1 MRWVC
6 FAQCRVASGHLSVD
20 VVSAGKGLCQNAHLT
35 AVTLSP
41 SLSQKGGG
49 GCRLSA
55 GVCLEAVLILSN
67 MSFIPVVLSAIPVIF
82 AHLLRR
88 IAGYAPL
95 QTDKYASKIQLNTAV
110 DKIKTASW
118 LLLPFCFLPLC
129 FLIGRAG
136 GGIFQSGTLF
146 DTAPLYVWRPLVVCL
161 CFAFGV
167 PIWLCLAKNH

>member
-1 MRWVC
+1 MLCPMPCGFRAFVGRCGFCWQGAVPKC
-6 FAQCRVASGHLSVD
+6 AFDGCNPFPIPLP
-20 VVSAGKGLCQNAHLT
+20 KGWG
-35 AVTLSP
+35 S
-41 SLSQKGGG
+41 